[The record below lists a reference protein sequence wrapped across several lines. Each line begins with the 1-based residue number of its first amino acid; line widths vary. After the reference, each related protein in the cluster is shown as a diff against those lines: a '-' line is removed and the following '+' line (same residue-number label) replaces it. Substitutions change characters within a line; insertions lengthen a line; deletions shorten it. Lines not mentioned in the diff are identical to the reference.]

1 MGMMSRRKGA
11 SGEREFAALC
21 RQQGYDKA
29 ARTAQHCGK
38 NGGQPDVVGLPGI
51 HIEVK
56 RTEHF
61 HLYDALAQA
70 QRDRKPDRIP
80 IVAHRRNDCP
90 WVICMD
96 ANDFFTLYREWE
108 AGRNE
113 RTV

>member
-21 RQQGYDKA
+21 RQQGYENVV
-29 ARTAQHCGK
+29 RTAQHCGK

-51 HIEVK
+51 HVEVK

-70 QRDRKPDRIP
+70 KRERKPGLVP
-80 IVAHRRNDCP
+80 LVAIAATS
-90 WVICMD
+90 V
-96 ANDFFTLYREWE
+96 T
-108 AGRNE
+108 GSSS
-113 RTV
+113 